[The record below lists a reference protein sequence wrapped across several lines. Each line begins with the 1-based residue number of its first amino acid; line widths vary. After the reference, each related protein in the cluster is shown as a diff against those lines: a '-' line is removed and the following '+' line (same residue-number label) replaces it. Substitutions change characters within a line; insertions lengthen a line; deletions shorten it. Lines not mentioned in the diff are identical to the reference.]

1 MSTDITRH
9 GTATDRLFMR
19 YVVPTLAPLTIWFS
33 PNGFFRTPAK
43 SAADVL
49 SAAFDAGEYGE
60 YPKAVYLNGD
70 TPDTPSEESR
80 DAAKQKQLWTETLTF
95 VNIAEGDTALKNWA

>member
-9 GTATDRLFMR
+9 GTATDRFFMR

-49 SAAFDAGEYGE
+49 SAAFDADKYGE

-80 DAAKQKQLWTETLTF
+80 DAAKQKQLWMGTLKF
-95 VNIAEGDTALKNWA
+95 VNIVEGDTALKNWA

>member
-1 MSTDITRH
+1 M
-9 GTATDRLFMR
+9 
-19 YVVPTLAPLTIWFS
+19 LAPLTLRFS

-49 SAAFDAGEYGE
+49 SAAFDVDKYGE
-60 YPKAVYLNGD
+60 HPMAVYLNGG